1 MLLGDV
7 LSGNARRDPH
17 GRAWR
22 FKEAVWTWA
31 EADGRVNRLAHSLI
45 ERGLQFGD
53 RVVIVANNSNQYL
66 ELVFALAKNGM
77 VAVPLPPRAVWREI
91 AYALEEVDA
100 RALFV
105 AGELLSRLKDVPDDL
120 DRRVALVGM
129 DDERSCALGFEELVR
144 NSASKEPDLHFSD
157 DAVRVI
163 KFTSGTTGN
172 PKGCIGT
179 HRTMMASV
187 LSDIAF
193 SPPVSRTDVCLMAV
207 SLATGFGLNT
217 FTAFALK
224 GAETIIV
231 EKFDAPLVLDL
242 IQRNGVA
249 RACGVPTMIAS
260 LTVENDASPRDLS
273 SLKYFFYTGSPVS
286 VAAMRRATEVLGCE
300 FYQGYGSTETG
311 GRVTYLPPEE
321 HRRAACG
328 TGQVRD
334 AWGRNIISCGREMPG
349 CEVRLVNA
357 DLEPVG
363 DGEVG
368 ELMVRSDTLFGGYW
382 RKPRETEEAL
392 RNGWLLTGDLGTRDS
407 EGYFYI
413 VDRKRDMIVSG
424 GYNVYSVEVETV
436 IRSLSGVAEVAVF
449 GVFDAKWGETVCA
462 VAIPGAGAELQVAEI
477 DRHCRRNLSDYKCP
491 KKIVIA
497 ESLPKTSTGK
507 IRKVELRSIYGSP
520 DPRGPEGATGLARPS
535 IRINE

>member
-1 MLLGDV
+1 MLLSDV

-31 EADGRVNRLAHSLI
+31 EANDRTNRLAHSLLGL
-45 ERGLQFGD
+45 GLQFGD
-53 RVVIVANNSNQYL
+53 RVLILANNSNQYL

-91 AYALEEVDA
+91 AYALEEVNA
-100 RALFV
+100 GALFV
-105 AGELLSRLKDVPDDL
+105 AGELLSRLKDVPSDL
-120 DRRVALVGM
+120 DHRVKLVGM
-129 DDERSCALGFEELVR
+129 GDKWSCALGFEELVR
-144 NSASKEPDLHFSD
+144 NGAGKEPDVHFTD
-157 DAVRVI
+157 DVVRVI

-187 LSDIAF
+187 LADIAF
-193 SPPVSRTDVCLMAV
+193 SPPVAGTDVCLMAV

-217 FTAFALK
+217 FAAFALK

-231 EKFDAPLVLDL
+231 EKFDAPIVLDL
-242 IQRNGVA
+242 IQQNHVA
-249 RACGVPTMIAS
+249 RICGVPTMIAS
-260 LTVENDASPRDLS
+260 LVAENEASPRNLS
-273 SLKYFFYTGSPVS
+273 SLKYCFYTGSPVS
-286 VAAMRRATEVLGCE
+286 VATMRRATEVLGCE

-311 GRVTYLPPEE
+311 GRVTYLTPEE
-321 HRRAACG
+321 HRRAAFG
-328 TGQVRD
+328 TRQVQD

-357 DLEPVG
+357 DLEAVG

-392 RNGWLLTGDLGTRDS
+392 RNGWLLSGDLGTRDS

-436 IRSLSGVAEVAVF
+436 ILSLAGVAEVAVF

-462 VAIPGAGAELQVAEI
+462 VIIPVEGAEVLVADI

-491 KKIVIA
+491 KKIIIA
-497 ESLPKTSTGK
+497 DALPKTSTGK
-507 IRKVELRSIYGSP
+507 IRKVELRGIYGSP
-520 DPRGPEGATGLARPS
+520 RLGGLDATSGSA
-535 IRINE
+535 